1 MDEVDGDQAGVT
13 DGRAVVMTAAM
24 RARMTSTARSA
35 GPPHGQHGEEG
46 VPSAGTSD
54 PPAPPE
60 HSNLPR
66 GATFRGNLLSQL
78 TLVERSQPEGVTIVE
93 GVEFAEDT
101 TTLITTSGHRIRM
114 PGWATSEE
122 IHAELAAVMPLA
134 PLDKDCWERF
144 PYDMTPWAIWL
155 TLHYD
160 LASLE
165 GHLDDIVPGL
175 HLVEV
180 HREGELA
187 RIVTGIGDERF
198 RHEVP
203 LTEQPLAI
211 PVDLGFEV
219 ARLRR

>member
-1 MDEVDGDQAGVT
+1 V
-13 DGRAVVMTAAM
+13 
-24 RARMTSTARSA
+24 
-35 GPPHGQHGEEG
+35 
-46 VPSAGTSD
+46 
-54 PPAPPE
+54 E

-66 GATFRGNLLSQL
+66 GATFRGNLLSRL
-78 TLVERSQPEGVTIVE
+78 TLVERSQPEGVAIIE
-93 GVEFAEDT
+93 GVEFAEEA
-101 TTLITTSGHRIRM
+101 TTLITTPGHRIRV
-114 PGWATSEE
+114 PAWATSEE
-122 IHAELAAVMPLA
+122 IHAGVAAVMPVA
-134 PLDKDCWERF
+134 PLDPDCWVSF
-144 PYDMTPWAIWL
+144 PLDMTPWAIWL

-165 GHLDDIVPGL
+165 THLHDNVPGL

-187 RIVTGIGDERF
+187 RIVTGLGDERF

-211 PVDLGFEV
+211 AVDLAFEV

>member
-1 MDEVDGDQAGVT
+1 MT
-13 DGRAVVMTAAM
+13 DPAM
-24 RARMTSTARSA
+24 
-35 GPPHGQHGEEG
+35 
-46 VPSAGTSD
+46 
-54 PPAPPE
+54 E

-66 GATFRGNLLSQL
+66 AATFRGNLLSRL
-78 TLVERSQPEGVTIVE
+78 TLVERSQPEGVAIVE
-93 GVEFAEDT
+93 GVEFAEDS

-114 PGWATSEE
+114 PRWATSEE
-122 IHAELAAVMPLA
+122 IHEALAAFMPLA
-134 PLDKDCWERF
+134 PLDPDCWQSF

-165 GHLDDIVPGL
+165 RHFDDNVPGL

-180 HREGELA
+180 HRDGEHA

-203 LTEQPLAI
+203 LTEQPLAV
-211 PVDLGFEV
+211 PVDLAFEV
-219 ARLRR
+219 MRLRR